1 MQELQLKCMHANVD
15 CNLNNAASLYPQHDV
30 YLLVSVLYMQ
40 AITSILHD
48 HIYQG
53 VGLIFVLV

>member
-30 YLLVSVLYMQ
+30 YLLVSVICRLLLLSCM
-40 AITSILHD
+40 AISTRE
-48 HIYQG
+48 
-53 VGLIFVLV
+53 